1 MPGLIP
7 FDYHDT
13 DVILFVVFFLRP
25 GNDSIYNKAN
35 SYGHIPISFNASILN
50 SPLSPNFGNA
60 AEEGRMPSVYKNGAI
75 DSCTLDSEDGTTHAN
90 QEKLALGTWVS
101 SHFIR
106 RCSYLRL
113 IGWKHVSE
121 VAFIEYFCVLSI
133 TAYSALY
140 KTWE

>member
-1 MPGLIP
+1 MPHNLPVYCIPNNLSSYRVLPEVQTKSLLMPGLIP

-113 IGWKHVSE
+113 IG
-121 VAFIEYFCVLSI
+121 
-133 TAYSALY
+133 
-140 KTWE
+140 